1 MAIDHKTIT
10 DSEKHTPKGYPDTGS
25 PGTNHVY
32 QYNGSALEFGLVD
45 TGNIA
50 SSAVTTVKLDNGAV
64 TTVKLDN
71 GSVTNDKVDA
81 GTLGAE
87 KFQTG
92 AAEDAWVTARV
103 GYNLTEYAAT
113 GKSIT
118 IFLFDDPD
126 SYVKGDDAPS
136 EIPGTVTI
144 NRSGSV
150 RVTYDYDTTA
160 DASFSEEALIEVYR
174 NESMVA
180 ETIFDESSTGT
191 DSHDISV
198 SSGDVISFRLGGRSG
213 LFSSSTISN
222 RIVKATIDLSV

>member
-50 SSAVTTVKLDNGAV
+50 SSAVTTVKLDNG
-64 TTVKLDN
+64 
-71 GSVTNDKVDA
+71 SVTNDKVA
-81 GTLGAE
+81 TGTLGAE

-103 GYNLTEYAAT
+103 GYNLTEYTAT

-118 IFLFDDPD
+118 IFLFDDPA
-126 SYVKGDDAPS
+126 SYSRNDNPPV
-136 EIPGTVTI
+136 EIPGTATI
-144 NRSGSV
+144 NRSGTI
-150 RVTYDYDTTA
+150 RVTYDYA
-160 DASFSEEALIEVYR
+160 RGGGSSSNAVIEVYR
-174 NESMVA
+174 NGSIIA
-180 ETIFDESSTGT
+180 GT
-191 DSHDISV
+191 NFSNAGTASHDISV
-198 SSGDVISFRLGGRSG
+198 SSGDVISFRIGDDAGDR
-213 LFSSSTISN
+213 TAIISN
-222 RIVKATIDLSV
+222 RVMKATTDLSV

>member
-25 PGTNHVY
+25 PDTNHVY
-32 QYNGSALEFGLVD
+32 QYSGSALEFGLVD

-71 GSVTNDKVDA
+71 GSVTNDKVA
-81 GTLGAE
+81 TGILGAE

-92 AAEDAWVTARV
+92 AAEDVWVSDRI
-103 GYNLTEYAAT
+103 GYHLTEYAAT

-118 IFLFDDPD
+118 IFLFDDPN
-126 SYVKGDDAPS
+126 SYVRGDDTPS
-136 EIPGTVTI
+136 EIPGTATI

-150 RVTYDYDTTA
+150 LVTYDYDTNA
-160 DASFSEEALIEVYR
+160 EANGFEEALIEVYR

-180 ETIFDESSTGT
+180 ETIFDEAGT
-191 DSHDISV
+191 ASHDISV
-198 SSGDVISFRLGGRSG
+198 SPGDVISFEMGGRVG
-213 LFSSSTISN
+213 VFLSSTISN
-222 RIVKATIDLSV
+222 RIVKATTDLSV

>member
-25 PGTNHVY
+25 PDTNHVY
-32 QYNGSALEFGLVD
+32 QYSGSALEFGLVD

-92 AAEDAWVTARV
+92 AAEDAWVSDRI
-103 GYNLTEYAAT
+103 GYYLTEYAAT

-118 IFLFDDPD
+118 IILFDDPD
-126 SYVKGDDAPS
+126 SYDVNDFLPV

-144 NRSGSV
+144 TRPGSV
-150 RVTYDYDTTA
+150 RVTYDYTLSGVGAFENAT
-160 DASFSEEALIEVYR
+160 IEVYR

-180 ETIFDESSTGT
+180 ETDFDSPGT
-191 DSHDISV
+191 ASHDISV
-198 SSGDVISFRLGGRSG
+198 SSGDVISFEIGAGSVTAA
-213 LFSSSTISN
+213 FISN
-222 RIVKATIDLSV
+222 RIVKATTDLSVYS